1 MVIANGYLAKPG
13 EQVLVLGLGRSGCA
27 AAELLV
33 DLGMRV
39 TVADAA
45 EGSAPAECVATMES
59 HGVTVIRNA
68 TAMPP
73 GRFVLCVVSPG
84 LDEELPVVQEAFDR
98 CGEVISELELGFRN
112 CQCPVLAVTG
122 TNGKSTLTK
131 LLSDMLNASGLR
143 SEPSGNYG
151 TPLCESARRSGT
163 LDWIVAE
170 VSSFQL
176 ELVQRFRPKIGIML
190 NVQPDHLG
198 RHKTMSHYTA
208 LKARL
213 FRAMQAGDRALV
225 YAPDAEQIRSA
236 VPEAQATDWIT
247 FGTDSGCAVRYDA
260 ARHVAVHAIGGQSV
274 EVSLLG
280 TSFDNPV
287 TGLAAAAAV
296 AAGTLCGLSA
306 DVMQAAISAFVPL
319 SHRMQEVGQIDGVRF
334 VDDSKATNL
343 TAVQAALMMT
353 NAPVRLIVGGQ
364 LKENDLDFIKEVLKN
379 RVQSAYL
386 IGESSGKFK
395 AAWGNCIQCVMS
407 GDLKTAVDSAMQ
419 DANPGDVVLL
429 SPACASFDQFR
440 SYADRGDRFK
450 DYVHQLAKR
459 RNEEKKK
466 CVI

>member
-1 MVIANGYLAKPG
+1 
-13 EQVLVLGLGRSGCA
+13 VLGLGRSGCA
-27 AAELLV
+27 AAGLLV
-33 DLGMRV
+33 ELGMRV
-39 TVADAA
+39 TVLDAA
-45 EGSAPAECVATMES
+45 EGAAPADCVAELETR
-59 HGVTVIRNA
+59 GVTVIRQA

-98 CGEVISELELGFRN
+98 CGEVISELELGFRH

-151 TPLCESARRSGT
+151 TPLCESARRSGS

-190 NVQPDHLG
+190 NIQPDHLG
-198 RHKTMSHYTA
+198 RHKTMAHYTA

-225 YAPDAEQIRSA
+225 YAPDAEAIRSA
-236 VPEAQATDWIT
+236 VPEAQPSEWIR
-247 FGTDSGCAVRYDA
+247 FGTDGAVRYDA
-260 ARHVAVHAIGGQSV
+260 GRHAAVHALDGKPV
-274 EVSLLG
+274 EVSLQG
-280 TSFDNPV
+280 TAFDNPV
-287 TGLAAAAAV
+287 TGVAAAAAV

-306 DVMQAAISAFVPL
+306 DVMQAAIKAFVPL
-319 SHRMQEVGQIDGVRF
+319 AHRMQEVGQIGGIRF

-343 TAVQAALMMT
+343 TAVQAALQMT
-353 NAPVRLIVGGQ
+353 NAPVRLIAGGQ

-379 RVQSAYL
+379 RVQSVYL
-386 IGESSGKFK
+386 IGESANRFAS
-395 AAWGNCIQCVMS
+395 AWSNCIPCVIS
-407 GDLKTAVDSAMQ
+407 GDLRTAVESAMQ
-419 DANPGDVVLL
+419 DAAPGDVVLL

-440 SYADRGDRFK
+440 SYADRGDRFR
-450 DYVHQLAKR
+450 DYVYQLAKR
-459 RNEEKKK
+459 QNEEKTK